1 MNPSTMKTAFA
12 AGGLL
17 LLGLTDGAQAD
28 HGRSS
33 VDITIATPGIYT
45 RFATGPRY
53 SYPVYAPGGYYAWAP
68 PPVPVYVPGYW
79 TYQPPP
85 GHWQVRHEYR
95 NDHRNDHRHD
105 HRGPRHHRDRDR
117 HGGGRHDHDD

>member
-1 MNPSTMKTAFA
+1 MKTALA
-12 AGGLL
+12 AGGVL
-17 LLGLTDGAQAD
+17 LLGMTDIAQAD

-33 VDITIATPGIYT
+33 VDITIATPGMYT

-53 SYPVYAPGGYYAWAP
+53 PYPAYAPGGYYAWAP

-79 TYQPPP
+79 TYQAPP
-85 GHWQVRHEYR
+85 GNWQAGYWQDRHDYR
-95 NDHRNDHRHD
+95 HDNRRD

-117 HGGGRHDHDD
+117 HGGGRHQHHDD